1 MRSPQVVG
9 KLSPHE
15 PVMRHKVTRGYAYV
29 KADASGLAVPP
40 EAAEEPATPE
50 SPEPAPPSAERPPR
64 PTRTGPSIFDPY

>member
-1 MRSPQVVG
+1 LRSPQVVG

-15 PVMRHKVTRGYAYV
+15 RVTRRKVARGYAYV

-50 SPEPAPPSAERPPR
+50 SPEPAPPSTERPRR
-64 PTRTGPSIFDPY
+64 PSRTGPSIFDPY